1 MNDFRDRV
9 RGARPAGDPL
19 LRTKAKVPRTEASR
33 AAEDES
39 FAEVLI
45 NREAI
50 RQANH
55 RDADRHRLDAETV
68 ELRHEGRTSQVTL
81 INLSGGGAMIEGAD
95 GLKLWDRV
103 ELRLGGC
110 SLEAIVRWVRGERF
124 GLEFA
129 HETRIDTGHEE
140 LTTTLLAVI
149 ARSFPDVARASAEA
163 AASQP
168 FAAPGAAEPQ
178 TQDQSEREL
187 RHPLIWSGM
196 VHFDHDSSTVRLRN
210 ISAQGAL
217 IEVSV
222 TFPVGAELLL
232 DLGEAG
238 TIFATVHWARGDQC
252 GLKFRAPYDL
262 AELAKARPQLAS
274 SRWQAPDYLRDDTSP
289 EGPWTSQ
296 WVQTDLR
303 QLQRDLESTRSAIHR
318 R

>member
-19 LRTKAKVPRTEASR
+19 LRTKEKSPRTEASR

-39 FAEVLI
+39 FAELSI

-55 RDADRHRLDAETV
+55 RDADRHRLDSETV
-68 ELRHEGRTSQVTL
+68 ELSHNGRASQVTL

-95 GLKLWDRV
+95 GLKLWNRV
-103 ELRLGGC
+103 ELRLGHA

-149 ARSFPDVARASAEA
+149 ARSFPDVARSSAEA
-163 AASQP
+163 AASGPVTEQSP
-168 FAAPGAAEPQ
+168 LEAQA
-178 TQDQSEREL
+178 QDQSEREL

-222 TFPVGAELLL
+222 TFPVGAEVLL

-238 TIFATVHWARGDQC
+238 TIFANVHWARGDQC
-252 GLKFRAPYDL
+252 GLKFQAPYDL
-262 AELAKARPQLAS
+262 SDLAKARPQLAS

-289 EGPWTSQ
+289 DGPWKSQ
-296 WVQTDLR
+296 WVQTDLG
-303 QLQRDLESTRSAIHR
+303 QLQRELESTRSAIR
-318 R
+318 RR